1 MHETEYNHEIKSHI
15 NYSSFIFL
23 GWLGLGEMINSIRL
37 SKTS

>member
-23 GWLGLGEMINSIRL
+23 GWLAEFGRND
-37 SKTS
+37 